1 MFNPNNTLTHFEC
14 EVDNL
19 YYATIEGEIANY
31 FDMGYPDNSNISP
44 EMEAKSS
51 GTYILVATEKSGTFS
66 ISTYALTSGKYYL
79 SVSLQGK
86 LHKC

>member
-1 MFNPNNTLTHFEC
+1 MFNPKNTATHFEC

-19 YYATIEGEIANY
+19 YYSTIESEIAHY
-31 FDMGYPDNSNISP
+31 FDMGYPDNSNIPP
-44 EMEAKSS
+44 EMDARS
-51 GTYILVATEKSGTFS
+51 GDTYILVGTKKSGSFS
-66 ISTYALTSGKYYL
+66 IYTYGLTNGKYQL